1 MDYALSSGGGNI
13 AASASPTTVETVQI
27 SNGVESC
34 GNGNNGEPR
43 GTTAYNNNCNA
54 IDVNTQPG
62 AMNTGARAPPREP
75 PLAARSVPLLRVCAA
90 DEAPTPPLPSQGNGA
105 RRLGAEAA
113 TTRTTHKSSTKRI
126 AERRPFRSSSRPSR
140 SSMCATPLAARTAAR
155 RVGRAQRQGAP
166 WPPREGV
173 PPTTHPPPPPHP
185 HPPPPPRPPCAPVRR

>member
-54 IDVNTQPG
+54 IDVSTTDG

-75 PLAARSVPLLRVCAA
+75 PLAARSA
-90 DEAPTPPLPSQGNGA
+90 
-105 RRLGAEAA
+105 
-113 TTRTTHKSSTKRI
+113 
-126 AERRPFRSSSRPSR
+126 
-140 SSMCATPLAARTAAR
+140 
-155 RVGRAQRQGAP
+155 
-166 WPPREGV
+166 
-173 PPTTHPPPPPHP
+173 
-185 HPPPPPRPPCAPVRR
+185 PRPGQPSLGVCPACLEGWCAILPRHARQVSVEACRGSGGVLLLLVPGLSCLSC